1 MIEGLLLI
9 DKPAGISSFGVVAK
23 VRGIVRAK
31 TGIKKIKVGH
41 TGTLDPAATGLLIL
55 AVGSYTKKVP
65 LLMKQ
70 DKTYFV
76 TMKLGQ
82 TSSTGDKEGEIT
94 AGNAYVPTQQEVHDV
109 ITFFTGSM
117 MQTPP
122 VFSALKLNGRRAYD
136 LARQGKEFTM
146 QPRPVMVHS
155 SELNSYTY
163 PFVTFTTHV
172 GSGTYIRSLVE
183 DIGNKLG
190 TGAYMSDLRRTKI
203 GSYMLEEAV
212 PLGELNTETIQSYLQ
227 IDLK

>member
-65 LLMKQ
+65 LLIKQ

-82 TSSTGDKEGEIT
+82 TSSTGDKEGEIS

-136 LARQGKEFTM
+136 MARQGKEFTM

-155 SELNSYTY
+155 SELNSYAY

>member
-1 MIEGLLLI
+1 
-9 DKPAGISSFGVVAK
+9 
-23 VRGIVRAK
+23 
-31 TGIKKIKVGH
+31 
-41 TGTLDPAATGLLIL
+41 
-55 AVGSYTKKVP
+55 
-65 LLMKQ
+65 MKQ

-82 TSSTGDKEGEIT
+82 TSSTGDKEGEIS

>member
-82 TSSTGDKEGEIT
+82 TSSTGDKEGEIS

-190 TGAYMSDLRRTKI
+190 TGAYMSDLQRTKI

>member
-65 LLMKQ
+65 LLIKQ

>member
-65 LLMKQ
+65 LLIKQ

-76 TMKLGQ
+76 TMNLGQ
-82 TSSTGDKEGEIT
+82 TSSTGDKEGEIS